1 MTDKIIKALAYND
14 QIRVY
19 VVNTTEMVK
28 EAQKRHDSWHTAT
41 AALGR
46 AMVGTTLLGAT
57 LKGNDKVTVRIEGN
71 GPVGHIVADSNAR
84 GETKGYIHNPK
95 VSLELNGNGKLDVRG
110 AVGTEGMLTVSKDL
124 GMKEPFVG
132 QVPLVSGELG
142 EDFTYYMATSE
153 QVPSAIGVS
162 VLVHSDESVKAAG
175 GFMIQVLPEA
185 NEQTIDKVE
194 QVIKEIPLVSSLLE
208 SGETPEEILE
218 RIVGENN
225 SRILEENPVSF
236 TCDCSKDRFGDA
248 IVTLGVDEIQEMID
262 EDHGAEAVCHFCRT
276 QYQFSEDEL
285 EELKEA
291 ASK

>member
-1 MTDKIIKALAYND
+1 MTDKLIKSLAIDNE
-14 QIRVY
+14 IRVY
-19 VVNTTEMVK
+19 VLNATNMVS
-28 EAQKRHDSWHTAT
+28 EAQMRHDSWNTAT

-57 LKGNDKVTVRIEGN
+57 LKGNDKLTVRIEGN
-71 GPVGHIVADSNAR
+71 GPIGHIVVDSNAR

-95 VSLELNGNGKLDVRG
+95 VSLDLNGNGKLDVRG

-142 EDFTYYMATSE
+142 EDFTYYMANSE

-162 VLVHSDESVKAAG
+162 VLVNSDESVKAAG
-175 GFMIQVLPEA
+175 GFMIQVLPGA
-185 NEQTIDKVE
+185 SDRTIDRVE
-194 QVIKEIPLVSSLLE
+194 ETIAQLPLVSSLLE
-208 SGETPEEILE
+208 SGETPEQILN
-218 RIVGENN
+218 RIVGEGN
-225 SRILEENPVSF
+225 SNILEEMPVSF
-236 TCDCSKDRFGDA
+236 TCDCSKNRFGNA
-248 IVTLGVDEIQEMID
+248 IVTLGADEIQQMID

-276 QYQFSEDEL
+276 QYEFNEEEL